1 MRIII
6 AETAGFCWGVKR
18 AIDKVIELRN
28 KTTESIQTY
37 GPLIHNPQI
46 LDQLESKGI
55 TSTEEMDSLRSEHV
69 VVRTHGIPP
78 DQRKKLQQKNVKILD
93 TTCPDVARIQARIK
107 RSVKLGQKVIIAG
120 HAGHAEVA
128 GLLGYAG
135 EKGFLVESVSD
146 VAKLPEMDSVA
157 LVSQSTF
164 SKADFAAIAKIVTE
178 RYSNAEIYNTICDAT
193 HDRQDEIEELA
204 KKVDVMIVIGGRGSS
219 NTNRLTEVSASHGTR
234 TYHIETEAEIEP
246 SMFEQVEI
254 VGVTAGASTP
264 DWIINRV
271 VERIER
277 IGQKLET
284 VQSHSD

>member
-1 MRIII
+1 MKIIV

-18 AIDKVIELRN
+18 AIDKVLELRN

-55 TSTEEMDSLRSEHV
+55 TSTEEMELLESEHV

-78 DQRKKLQQKNVKILD
+78 DQRKKLQEKNVKILD

-107 RSVKLGQKVIIAG
+107 RSVKHGRSVIIAG

-135 EKGFLVESVSD
+135 KMGHLVESVAD
-146 VAKLPEMDSVA
+146 IARLPGMDSVT

-164 SKADFAAIAKIVTE
+164 SKAEFAAIADVVITQFP
-178 RYSNAEIYNTICDAT
+178 NAEVFNTICDAT
-193 HDRQDEIEELA
+193 HDRQDEVKELA
-204 KKVDVMIVIGGRGSS
+204 RKVDVMIVIGGRNSS
-219 NTNRLTEVSASHGTR
+219 NTNRLTEVSASLGTK
-234 TYHIETEAEIEP
+234 THHIETEAEIDP
-246 SMFEQVEI
+246 SMLEGVET

-271 VERIER
+271 VERIEL
-277 IGQKLET
+277 IGRKLQA
-284 VQSHSD
+284 VPSHIK